1 MAVSMVV
8 EAALNA
14 LIQGIFD
21 KLALPFLKRRLGFLY
36 GGVDEEMKKL
46 SRTFLTIQALLSD
59 AEDRQIKE
67 EAVKLWLEDL
77 KDVAYDAEDIIDEF
91 TTEALRSTTQFPIQT
106 RKRKRVQ
113 DVFSYLTC
121 SPTSHYSIECRIKEI
136 RERLDEIASERDQL
150 QLKVR
155 DRGRRLQ
162 SGDRS
167 QTSSLVDESIVF
179 GRVDDREKIVNLL
192 RSDQS
197 RAGNGVLV
205 VPIVGMGGLGKTTLA
220 QLVYNDKR
228 IEKHFDLRAWVCASE
243 DFNLIRLTRAI
254 VESLTKSP
262 CHLMNLDPLQAAL
275 VKKLKGKKFL
285 LVLDNV
291 WNVSSSDWG
300 ELRAPLMVGARGSG
314 ILVTTRNQDVT
325 SIMGTV
331 PPHLLQGLSDDD
343 CWSLFQ
349 HQAFLQGNSDA
360 HPNLVPIGK
369 GIVKKC
375 KGLPLAVKTLGG
387 MLFSKLDEEQ
397 WTAILKSDIWDL
409 PEDRNEILPALRLSY
424 HHLPSHLKQCFAYCS
439 IFPKGYSFKMDMFV
453 LLWMAEGFVQPEGNK
468 PIEDIGSEYFYDL
481 VSRSFLRYEETIW
494 DNQELYTMH
503 DLLHDL
509 AQSISAVECLRME
522 EGKPCAV
529 VNKVRH
535 VSYNWFSMEAVHFEA
550 FYNLK
555 SLRTLL
561 LLSILKNCIKHVP
574 HELFINL
581 RCMRVLDLSLTQ
593 ITELPDSIGNLIHLR
608 YLDLSFTQI
617 KMLPKSTTSLYNL
630 QTLKLISC
638 YQLVELPSDLSN
650 LVNLRHLPLFGAG
663 HCGLIP
669 MPLGIGRLKCLQTLD
684 IFNVGKEIG
693 NGITEL
699 KDMIHLRGRIC
710 ISLLENVANVE
721 EVKEAELRSKQK
733 LRKLE
738 LRWKCDDVE
747 SRPGGAENGVL
758 EGLQPHTNLEVLEIT
773 GYCGVAFPRWMGDS
787 SFSNL
792 IRVYLFRC
800 RCHVLP
806 PFGQLPLLKELH
818 IEELYGLK
826 RVGHELS
833 GDGIVKG
840 FPSLDTL
847 ILYSMPDWEEWS
859 GTEGDISHV
868 TDVTISYC
876 SKLRELPPLPPTL
889 RLLRILYCERLAS
902 LPRVSTI
909 HSLCLWG
916 CDEVILGSLQH
927 LTSLSSLNISEF
939 PNLTSLPNG
948 LLLPVT
954 ALEKLCIS
962 DCTRLMSLSEEVGLQ
977 DITSLRVL
985 EIFRCPQL
993 SSLGDGILPTTLHSL
1008 TISGC
1013 TSLKCLPKGLQKP
1026 VSLVF
1031 LEIVDC
1037 PEIHSFPE
1045 ERLPTTVQ
1053 TLRGKFFWS
1062 VETRPLNA
1070 VLQQLRGQLPEKGKQ
1085 FNLHIVKH
1093 HTIVTKPRVFSD
1105 FLICYSVAF
1114 LIFFLIF

>member
-36 GGVDEEMKKL
+36 GGVDGEMKKL

-387 MLFSKLDEEQ
+387 
-397 WTAILKSDIWDL
+397 
-409 PEDRNEILPALRLSY
+409 
-424 HHLPSHLKQCFAYCS
+424 
-439 IFPKGYSFKMDMFV
+439 
-453 LLWMAEGFVQPEGNK
+453 
-468 PIEDIGSEYFYDL
+468 
-481 VSRSFLRYEETIW
+481 
-494 DNQELYTMH
+494 
-503 DLLHDL
+503 
-509 AQSISAVECLRME
+509 
-522 EGKPCAV
+522 
-529 VNKVRH
+529 
-535 VSYNWFSMEAVHFEA
+535 
-550 FYNLK
+550 
-555 SLRTLL
+555 
-561 LLSILKNCIKHVP
+561 
-574 HELFINL
+574 
-581 RCMRVLDLSLTQ
+581 
-593 ITELPDSIGNLIHLR
+593 
-608 YLDLSFTQI
+608 
-617 KMLPKSTTSLYNL
+617 
-630 QTLKLISC
+630 
-638 YQLVELPSDLSN
+638 
-650 LVNLRHLPLFGAG
+650 
-663 HCGLIP
+663 
-669 MPLGIGRLKCLQTLD
+669 
-684 IFNVGKEIG
+684 KEIG

-747 SRPGGAENGVL
+747 SRPGGAENGAKRKILL
-758 EGLQPHTNLEVLEIT
+758 E
-773 GYCGVAFPRWMGDS
+773 
-787 SFSNL
+787 
-792 IRVYLFRC
+792 C
-800 RCHVLP
+800 RN
-806 PFGQLPLLKELH
+806 KT
-818 IEELYGLK
+818 IECCAAAIK
-826 RVGHELS
+826 R
-833 GDGIVKG
+833 
-840 FPSLDTL
+840 
-847 ILYSMPDWEEWS
+847 
-859 GTEGDISHV
+859 
-868 TDVTISYC
+868 
-876 SKLRELPPLPPTL
+876 
-889 RLLRILYCERLAS
+889 
-902 LPRVSTI
+902 
-909 HSLCLWG
+909 
-916 CDEVILGSLQH
+916 
-927 LTSLSSLNISEF
+927 
-939 PNLTSLPNG
+939 
-948 LLLPVT
+948 
-954 ALEKLCIS
+954 
-962 DCTRLMSLSEEVGLQ
+962 
-977 DITSLRVL
+977 
-985 EIFRCPQL
+985 
-993 SSLGDGILPTTLHSL
+993 TT
-1008 TISGC
+1008 
-1013 TSLKCLPKGLQKP
+1013 P
-1026 VSLVF
+1026 
-1031 LEIVDC
+1031 
-1037 PEIHSFPE
+1037 
-1045 ERLPTTVQ
+1045 
-1053 TLRGKFFWS
+1053 
-1062 VETRPLNA
+1062 
-1070 VLQQLRGQLPEKGKQ
+1070 
-1085 FNLHIVKH
+1085 
-1093 HTIVTKPRVFSD
+1093 
-1105 FLICYSVAF
+1105 
-1114 LIFFLIF
+1114 